1 VVDAELFR
9 PRSLARWLDAADARI
24 KRTTTGVDPPPLQR
38 GLPRLRP
45 QSKSTQMS
53 VPEPRRVPK
62 IHGAGPPRRTQLA
75 AVGLPGDAGAM
86 GKQQSVGS

>member
-1 VVDAELFR
+1 
-9 PRSLARWLDAADARI
+9 
-24 KRTTTGVDPPPLQR
+24 
-38 GLPRLRP
+38 
-45 QSKSTQMS
+45 MS